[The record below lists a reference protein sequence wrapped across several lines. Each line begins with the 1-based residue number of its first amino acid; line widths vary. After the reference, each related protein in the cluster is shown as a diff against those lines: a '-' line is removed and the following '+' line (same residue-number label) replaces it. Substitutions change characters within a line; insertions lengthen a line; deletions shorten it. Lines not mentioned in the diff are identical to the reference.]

1 MMKTLILLKS
11 LLCSA
16 FLIILMTA
24 QAQAETI
31 TIALSQ
37 EQDGGDAGRA
47 CMYIHNDHAEYRIVK
62 PGDICPSTVSIER
75 TL

>member
-1 MMKTLILLKS
+1 MMKTITPLKS

-16 FLIILMTA
+16 FLITLMT
-24 QAQAETI
+24 AQAETI

-62 PGDICPSTVSIER
+62 PGDICPSTVRIER

>member
-1 MMKTLILLKS
+1 MMKTIIPLKS

-16 FLIILMTA
+16 LLSTLMT
-24 QAQAETI
+24 AQAETI

-47 CMYIHNDHAEYRIVK
+47 CMYVHNDHAEYRIVK